1 LNRQFQSIP
10 RKFDQ
15 PLLASPAAQCE
26 ARKERTKIVA
36 TPSNP
41 VNRRRSERVMLRMRL
56 RVTAED
62 TARKRQQVEAL
73 TQVVNAH
80 GGLMKMKMELH
91 VGQPMLLVNPQNS
104 VEQNCRVVRVDDT
117 AEDDF
122 AVAFEFD
129 KPNPKFWPVVF
140 PPEDWQVAGA

>member
-1 LNRQFQSIP
+1 
-10 RKFDQ
+10 
-15 PLLASPAAQCE
+15 
-26 ARKERTKIVA
+26 
-36 TPSNP
+36 
-41 VNRRRSERVMLRMRL
+41 MLRMRL
-56 RVTAED
+56 TVTAED
-62 TARKRQQVEAL
+62 TERKRQQVEAL

-140 PPEDWQVAGA
+140 PPEDWQAAGA